1 MDSSGSVR
9 VEKELWDWL
18 LKFKN
23 IYLIYKMNLIN
34 KQYID
39 AHDCNENTLYVVDAN
54 YLGEEIDYK
63 NSILAGD

>member
-1 MDSSGSVR
+1 
-9 VEKELWDWL
+9 
-18 LKFKN
+18 
-23 IYLIYKMNLIN
+23 MNLIN